1 MKERLNYIDWL
12 KGIAIIAVVMGHVIQ
27 FDFLSLNTADTS
39 FLDRFIYSIHMPL
52 FIFLSG
58 LVLSYKF
65 DSIDSSLKK
74 VILKG
79 RSLLIPAFLIGYAY
93 TLWRGY
99 TFHGFLTNT
108 MKYGYWYLFTLFEFY
123 IMYYAIFSYSFS
135 KSIYEDL
142 IKGWIIWILLK
153 GIAHLNLNTDFLG
166 VIQLVQMILYWPF
179 FFTAAL
185 INKYKLSEKL
195 FSNNNLF
202 TFSLLIFGGLFIY
215 KEYSS
220 IDNLMMYPLQFAAIF
235 CIIYLIYKIKDK
247 HNTVLDKLNHIG
259 RNSLDI
265 YIFHYFF
272 IHVSYM
278 KIIGNYFLEY
288 PNFIIETIVTF
299 CYSIVIVY
307 CAIYTGK
314 LLRESKIISKILFNK

>member
-265 YIFHYFF
+265 YIFH
-272 IHVSYM
+272 
-278 KIIGNYFLEY
+278 
-288 PNFIIETIVTF
+288 
-299 CYSIVIVY
+299 
-307 CAIYTGK
+307 
-314 LLRESKIISKILFNK
+314 